1 MSDIVKKDI
10 INGSTVDEVMVNLDV
25 DYERLL
31 KLLNPQN
38 RHILKINNSH
48 WLFNKNIYKHHMINR
63 NKFLL

>member
-48 WLFNKNIYKHHMINR
+48 
-63 NKFLL
+63 